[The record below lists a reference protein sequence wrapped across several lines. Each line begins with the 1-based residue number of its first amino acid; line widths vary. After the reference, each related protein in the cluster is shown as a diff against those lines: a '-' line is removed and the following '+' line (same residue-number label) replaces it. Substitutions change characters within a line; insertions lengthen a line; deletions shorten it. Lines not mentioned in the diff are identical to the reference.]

1 MARLDL
7 LFIILTTWC
16 IGIVGALTFRLLA
29 S

>member
-7 LFIILTTWC
+7 LFIVLMTWC

-29 S
+29 L